1 MRGANGSACQSQS
14 VSQSMHLFAIRSIS
28 NPYLSSSVVIVI
40 HVAGSYSM
48 QMQQGQ
54 PCAFTSYSHTTLSA
68 SCQAHTYQSVGVVG
82 HPVSAIAVR
91 ERHLE
96 SLRKANERHKKRQ
109 CGGRGLHPAVLNAVF
124 QSQVEK
130 GMMEEEEDEQE
141 RDRLKGQTASL
152 SPPLSPSPLS
162 IPFSPFLSLSLTRS
176 HLTCSRPTLS
186 KASRCCEQSS
196 SWLRCKLM
204 QRHEQ
209 TNAF

>member
-1 MRGANGSACQSQS
+1 MDQHAK

-28 NPYLSSSVVIVI
+28 NQRKSYLSSSVVIVI

-48 QMQQGQ
+48 QMQEGQ

-82 HPVSAIAVR
+82 HPVSAIVVR

-109 CGGRGLHPAVLNAVF
+109 CGGRDLHPAVLNAVV

-130 GMMEEEEDEQE
+130 GMMEEEDEQE
-141 RDRLKGQTASL
+141 RDMVKGQTASL
-152 SPPLSPSPLS
+152 SSPFFPFLPLSP
-162 IPFSPFLSLSLTRS
+162 PFSPFLSLALISLALVR
-176 HLTCSRPTLS
+176 LF
-186 KASRCCEQSS
+186 QS
-196 SWLRCKLM
+196 
-204 QRHEQ
+204 
-209 TNAF
+209 